1 LLRTSKKSIWEKK
14 KKSLKSGEELGN
26 GIWLTG
32 GFEKWIGQ
40 KCLRKEKKSKRR
52 SWWICSSLAYTLII

>member
-1 LLRTSKKSIWEKK
+1 MFAENFKEIHLWK

-40 KCLRKEKKSKRR
+40 KCFKKRKKVKGE
-52 SWWICSSLAYTLII
+52 AGGYVVV